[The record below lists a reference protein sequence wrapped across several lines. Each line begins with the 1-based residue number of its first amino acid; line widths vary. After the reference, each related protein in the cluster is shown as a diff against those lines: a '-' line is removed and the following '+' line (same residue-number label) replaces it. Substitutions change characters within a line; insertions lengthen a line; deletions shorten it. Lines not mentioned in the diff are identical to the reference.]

1 MGSRGVETRR
11 STGRSLPPAVA
22 PHTIDRPRL
31 AALLDDGATRRL
43 VTVVADAGFGKSTL
57 LASWA
62 ASSAVSR
69 RCAWYTVTADD
80 RGLAAI
86 VSGLVSALRLHV
98 PALSAAALPGGGTH
112 GPGAH
117 GPDADAEQPTRA
129 LAYAAAIADVLEANL
144 TGHLVLVLDDLHEIS
159 PGDPAAKLV
168 EGLVRVAPPQLHVV
182 ISSRTPAPFRV
193 ERLRGRGQL
202 LEIDGSTLAFTSEET
217 SAVLASVLG
226 DPGEETLAEVLHN
239 AVQGWPAAARLAGE
253 ALRTVPA
260 GERDARLRRALR
272 PGGPVFDYLAEEVF
286 ASEPVDVRS
295 LVAIA
300 AVLPYLDQ
308 ELCADLGLPAA
319 DAVEPLA
326 ARGFLVS
333 DENGERYRL
342 HPLVRDFALA
352 RLPLPA
358 TERGELAERAGRSL
372 ARRGQVRDA
381 LALFRQA
388 GAGADVARLLREK
401 GAGLVARGEA
411 EEVVAAIG
419 ALPADER
426 DPALVQLEGEAR
438 QVLGDWDGA
447 QACFQ
452 RLVGDGPIPAAVAW
466 RLGLIQYVRGELEE
480 ALATY
485 SRGVLTGRGQAEEAL
500 LLAWWAS
507 AHWMRGEIDRCR
519 ELVAEAMAAARA
531 ASDDRALAVAHTV
544 MAMLAAVDSD
554 PRANAA
560 HYLRALEHAERAGDV
575 LQQIRIHVN
584 QGSHHIREAG
594 YAQGIAEVD
603 VAIRLADLA
612 GFAMFRALAM
622 NNRGEALLGL
632 GRLDEAI
639 AELNGSRAL
648 YQRMESRLVAQ
659 PLATLGEVYRHRGD
673 RAMARACYEEAV
685 GIAEEDRNLQA
696 LVPSLA
702 GMARL
707 LVEDE
712 PDDALEL
719 AERAVGLGPMLG
731 HTKAVLALGWVCLQ
745 RGEHERAAAAAE
757 EAAALCRRR
766 RDRSG
771 LAEALELQAAVL
783 AQGNGHRE
791 QLLHEALAIRREIG
805 DPLGEARVELML
817 AQTATGED
825 GRALVLRARQR
836 FLDAGAGRFAAAA
849 LATGE
854 APPVRIECLGGFRVL
869 RSGTPVPLGE
879 WPSRKARDLLKI
891 LVARRCRPVPRTQL
905 VDLLWPD
912 DDETVAA
919 PRLSVALSTVRAVLD
934 PEKRYPADRFVRADR
949 ATVWLDG
956 SEAIVD
962 VEAFLA
968 DAQAGL
974 DGAGSSRSV
983 LLLRA
988 AESSYAGD
996 FLEEDLYADWAGGLR
1011 EEARVAYVRV
1021 ARALAERAATTGD
1034 HDAAA
1039 GYLLR
1044 ILQRDVYDE
1053 RAHLALVGAFV
1064 AGGSH
1069 GEARRAY
1076 RAYATRMEE
1085 LGVEPAPF
1093 PGAGERDFKA
1103 V

>member
-1 MGSRGVETRR
+1 MGSIRNEASRTLRP

-22 PHTIDRPRL
+22 PHTIERPRL
-31 AALLDDGATRRL
+31 DALLDDGARRRL

-62 ASSAVSR
+62 ATR

-80 RGLAAI
+80 RGLTAI
-86 VSGLVSALRLHV
+86 VGGLVGALRLHV
-98 PALSAAALPGGGTH
+98 PELSEAALPGG
-112 GPGAH
+112 AR
-117 GPDADAEQPTRA
+117 GPDADAEQPIRA
-129 LAYAAAIADVLEANL
+129 LAYASAIADTLEAHL
-144 TGHLVLVLDDLHEIS
+144 SRDLVLVLDDLHEIS

-168 EGLVRVAPPQLHVV
+168 EGLVRVAPPLLHVV

-202 LEIDGSTLAFTSEET
+202 LEIDGSTLAFTGDET
-217 SAVLASVLG
+217 SAVLRSVLG
-226 DPGEETLAEVLHN
+226 DGEDDLAEVLHN

-260 GERDARLRRALR
+260 GERESRLRRALR

-286 ASEPVDVRS
+286 ASEPGDVRS

-300 AVLPYLDQ
+300 AVLPYVSPD
-308 ELCADLGLPAA
+308 LCADLGLPAA
-319 DAVEPLA
+319 ETAIDALV
-326 ARGFLVS
+326 ARGFLAA
-333 DENGERYRL
+333 DETGEQYRL
-342 HPLVRDFALA
+342 HPLVRDFAVA

-358 TERGELAERAGRSL
+358 PERTELSTRAGRWL
-372 ARRGQVRDA
+372 TARGQVREA
-381 LALFRQA
+381 LGLFRQA
-388 GAGADVARLLREK
+388 GATTEVAELLGAK
-401 GAGLVARGEA
+401 GAGMVARGEA
-411 EEVVAAIG
+411 EEVVAAIV
-419 ALPADER
+419 ALPDELR
-426 DPALVQLEGEAR
+426 RPDVQPGIVQLEGEAR
-438 QVLGDWDGA
+438 QVLGDWEGA
-447 QACFQ
+447 KACFQ
-452 RLVGDGPIPAAVAW
+452 RLVGEGPIPAAVAW

-485 SRGVLTGRGQAEEAL
+485 ARGVRDGTLRAEEAL

-519 ELVAEAMAAARA
+519 ELVAEAMATARA
-531 ASDDRALAVAHTV
+531 VQDDRALAVAHTV

-560 HYLRALEHAERAGDV
+560 HYLHALEHAERAGDV

-648 YQRMESRLVAQ
+648 YQRLDSRLVAQ

-696 LVPSLA
+696 LMPSLA
-702 GMARL
+702 GLARL
-707 LVEDE
+707 RVEDE
-712 PDDALEL
+712 PDDALAL
-719 AERAVGLGPMLG
+719 AERAVALGPMLG
-731 HTKAVLALGWVCLQ
+731 HTKAVLALGWVTLQ
-745 RGEHERAAAAAE
+745 RGESDRAAGAAE
-757 EAAALCRRR
+757 EAAALARRR

-771 LAEALELQAAVL
+771 LAEALELQAAVV
-783 AQGNGHRE
+783 AHGNGHRE
-791 QLLHEALAIRREIG
+791 QLLNEALAIRREIG

-817 AQTATGED
+817 AQTTSGD
-825 GRALVLRARQR
+825 GGRALALRARQR
-836 FLDAGAGRFAAAA
+836 FLDAGAGRYAAAA
-849 LATGE
+849 LAGDE
-854 APPVRIECLGGFRVL
+854 APAVRIECLGGFRVL
-869 RSGTPVPLGE
+869 RAGKPVPLGE

-891 LVARRCRPVPRTQL
+891 LVARRCRPVPRSQL

-912 DDETVAA
+912 DDESVAG
-919 PRLSVALSTVRAVLD
+919 PRLSVALSTVRSVLD
-934 PEKRYPADRFVRADR
+934 PGKQYGADRFVRADR

-956 SEAIVD
+956 SEAAVD
-962 VEAFLA
+962 VESFLA

-996 FLEEDLYADWAGGLR
+996 FLEEDLYADWASGLR

-1053 RAHLALVGAFV
+1053 RAHLALVRSFV

-1076 RAYATRMEE
+1076 RAYVSRMEE